1 MSTALIVAVAVAVI
15 LVMAVAAVVVYRR
28 RRRVPVEP
36 ARRLP
41 RVLPRHPIVLV
52 HGIMGFD
59 EIRLLG
65 SHTDYFRVA
74 DYLRKTGAE
83 VYQAKMPLAAPIAV
97 RAQAL
102 SEFVASTGAR
112 RVNLVAHSMGGLDA
126 RYAISR
132 LGLDEKVSS
141 LTTIAAPHH
150 GSPLANMS
158 DKRAVR
164 LVQGLLGKLGIDT
177 SGLADLTP
185 AELERFNAEVAN
197 VARVDYASIVAA
209 PSCGKRVNP
218 LLKPTHLYMSKLVG
232 INDGIVPSASQR
244 WGDVI
249 AEVDADHWAV
259 IGWTLQFDVAALWE
273 QLLAE
278 LRGRGV

>member
-1 MSTALIVAVAVAVI
+1 MSTAVVIALVVAAAILAV
-15 LVMAVAAVVVYRR
+15 VAAVLVYRR
-28 RRRVPVEP
+28 RREPVEP
-36 ARRLP
+36 PRRLP

-74 DYLRKTGAE
+74 EYLRRTGVE
-83 VYQAKMPLAAPIAV
+83 VYQARMPAAAPIAV
-97 RAQAL
+97 RAQSL
-102 SEFVASTGAR
+102 REFVDSTGAR

-132 LGLDEKVSS
+132 LGLDQKVAS
-141 LTTIAAPHH
+141 LTTVAAPHH
-150 GSPLANMS
+150 GSPLASLS
-158 DKRAVR
+158 DQRVVR
-164 LVQGLLGKLGIDT
+164 LVQTLLKKLGMDT
-177 SGLADLTP
+177 SGLADLTS
-185 AELERFNAEVAN
+185 AELERFNAEVAD
-197 VARVDYASIVAA
+197 VDGVDYASVVAA
-209 PSCGKRVNP
+209 PSSGKHVNP
-218 LLKPTHLYMSKLVG
+218 LLKPTHLYMNKLVG
-232 INDGIVPSASQR
+232 MNDGIVPSASQR

-259 IGWTLQFDVAALWE
+259 IGWTLQFDVASLWE
-273 QLLAE
+273 QVIAE

>member
-1 MSTALIVAVAVAVI
+1 MSTASVIALVALVVI
-15 LVMAVAAVVVYRR
+15 LATVAALVVYR

-36 ARRLP
+36 VRRLP

-74 DYLRKTGAE
+74 EHLRQTGVE
-83 VYQAKMPLAAPIAV
+83 VYQARMPPAAPIAV

-102 SEFVASTGAR
+102 RDFVDKTGAR

-132 LGLDEKVSS
+132 LGLDDKVAS
-141 LTTIAAPHH
+141 LTTLAAPHY
-150 GSPLANMS
+150 GSPLANLS
-158 DKRAVR
+158 DQRVVQ
-164 LVQGLLGKLGIDT
+164 LVQGLLRKLGLDT
-177 SGLADLTP
+177 TGLGDLTP
-185 AELERFNAEVAN
+185 AELERFNAEVID
-197 VARVDYASIVAA
+197 VASVDYTSVVTA
-209 PSCGKRVNP
+209 PSSGKRVNA

-232 INDGIVPSASQR
+232 ANDGIVPSASQR
-244 WGDVI
+244 WGEVI

-259 IGWTLQFDVAALWE
+259 VGWTLQFDVASLWD
-273 QLLAE
+273 QLIAE